1 MRKSIV
7 LVLALASSIVTL
19 HAENWPQWRGPQ
31 RNGLSA
37 EKNLPV
43 KWSETDGVSWKLQMP
58 ALSGSTPIVWGDRI
72 FLNVADALPDTGQ
85 KPSLHLWCVDRAK
98 GTILWQRDLGGG
110 NHMQRKQNQST
121 PSPVTDGT
129 NVWVMTGTGV
139 LKGFDFSG
147 TELWARDIQKDYG
160 RFGLNWGYGSS
171 PLLHGDSL
179 YVQVLHGMRTD
190 DPSYL
195 LRIDKATGKTLWRV
209 ERPTNA
215 RMESP
220 DSYTT
225 PAVLQYN
232 NVTEIVLAGGDVV
245 TGHDPATGKELWR
258 AGGLNPTNDP
268 NFRIVAS
275 PVVFGD
281 LIIAPTRERPMLAL
295 KAGGRGD
302 VTKSHLL
309 WTFDMGPDVPT
320 PVTDGKHVYVINDR
334 GIMACL
340 EARTGR
346 EIYAR
351 QRLKPG
357 TYSASPVLADGHI
370 YITNED
376 GLTSV
381 VKAGPE
387 FQVVAE
393 NDFNDYT
400 LSSPAVSNGQIFF
413 RTTKYLWAI
422 GSK

>member
-7 LVLALASSIVTL
+7 LALALASSIVTL

-43 KWSETDGVSWKLQMP
+43 KWSETDGVAWRLQMP
-58 ALSGSTPIVWGDRI
+58 ALSGSTPIIWGDRI
-72 FLNVADALPDTGQ
+72 FLNVADALPDTGE
-85 KPSLHLWCVDRAK
+85 KPSLHLWCVDRTK

-110 NHMQRKQNQST
+110 NRMQRKQNQST

-129 NVWVMTGTGV
+129 NVWVMTGTGI
-139 LKGFDFSG
+139 LKAFDFSG
-147 TELWARDIQKDYG
+147 KELWARDIQKDYG
-160 RFGLNWGYGSS
+160 QFGLNWGYGSS

-195 LRIDKATGKTLWRV
+195 LRIDKATGKTLWRI

-232 NVTEIVLAGGDVV
+232 NVTEIVLTGGDVV

-258 AGGLNPTNDP
+258 ADGLNPTNDP

-281 LIIAPTRERPMLAL
+281 LIIAPTRERPMLVL

-302 VTKSHLL
+302 ITKSHLL
-309 WTFDMGPDVPT
+309 WTFDMGPDVPS
-320 PVTDGKHVYVINDR
+320 PVTDGKHVYVVNDR